1 MQMRVGIVQNSII
14 YGGRLAVIIKI
25 TELLNE
31 RGIVPDFITFKTS
44 VTAEGI
50 KERYGAEVSFRI
62 RKIETI
68 LSRFPHEV
76 NILTFGLALRK
87 LYREYDYFIDSN
99 NTSFLMPSKIP
110 ILSYVHFPRIA
121 RLKSGYMDIHDP
133 EKRLKRWSSKRGVF
147 SKMLSLLYTFHS
159 IKGNNYL
166 VANSDFTRSY
176 IARYYPSYNKEIPVI
191 YPPVK
196 IERAFTKR
204 FAERG
209 NNISSIGRFCKEK
222 RQFEQIK
229 LAEKLPGWN
238 FHLIGF
244 AKENNKYLK
253 NCRGYV
259 AENNINNVF
268 FHTNIS
274 DKKKKEILSDSKF
287 FIHTNINEPFGI
299 TTVEAIFN
307 GCVPLVHNSGGQKE
321 IVPFEEFR
329 FDALEDLVEFFNG
342 YQNSGIDYNE
352 LIQKLI
358 RYCQS
363 NYSSNIFKERF
374 GKCLNG
380 FEKDYL

>member
-1 MQMRVGIVQNSII
+1 MKVGIVQNSII

-31 RGIVPDFITFKTS
+31 KGIVPDFITFKTRI
-44 VTAEGI
+44 TAEGI

-68 LSRFPHEV
+68 LSRFPYKS
-76 NILTFGLALRK
+76 NRLTFGLALRK
-87 LYREYDYFIDSN
+87 IYKEYDYFIDSN
-99 NTSFLMPSKIP
+99 NTSFLMPSRIP
-110 ILSYVHFPRIA
+110 IFSYIHFPHIA
-121 RLKSGYMDIHDP
+121 NLRSKHVLIQDP
-133 EKRLKRWSSKRGVF
+133 KRGKKSWLNPKDAFQKV
-147 SKMLSLLYTFHS
+147 LGLLYSFDQIRES
-159 IKGNNYL
+159 NYL

-342 YQNSGIDYNE
+342 YQKAGIDYNE
-352 LIQKLI
+352 VIQKLI
-358 RYCQS
+358 RHCQS
-363 NYSSNIFKERF
+363 NYSSNIFKKRF
-374 GKCLNG
+374 GKCLND
-380 FEKDYL
+380 FESTYL